1 MILWGRPHISR
12 CEAAAASRWISDA
25 SSPFFVSSLAPTP
38 TPLLAIPSLQAR
50 PIRKWG
56 RENKDGCE
64 EVVVLKE
71 KGIFE
76 GLRARVQLQNLLPL
90 LVGASSLLVPS
101 VAGASSL
108 LVPSV
113 VDASSLLVPSVAGAP
128 VSVYSYHAIFY
139 WKPLILQSF
148 AITNEFCIE

>member
-1 MILWGRPHISR
+1 MEPLP
-12 CEAAAASRWISDA
+12 
-25 SSPFFVSSLAPTP
+25 P

-56 RENKDGCE
+56 RKNEGGCE

-90 LVGASSLLVPS
+90 LVGASTLLVPS
-101 VAGASSL
+101 VTGE
-108 LVPSV
+108 
-113 VDASSLLVPSVAGAP
+113 SSLLVPSVAGALASGSALGEAP
-128 VSVYSYHAIFY
+128 NKSLWLGS
-139 WKPLILQSF
+139 
-148 AITNEFCIE
+148 E